1 MNPENQ
7 LSWSGI
13 ITVLRW
19 VAMVPCAGIVSF
31 LIKFP
36 TREMPMTIQFPVGVV
51 AYAAYVWIV
60 GKIAPAHKYKT
71 ALIVTVVT
79 SAASFLLSQLK
90 MREVHATTSEWVIFL
105 ISFALNLAVGVYV
118 SFTFRQ
124 STPTAR

>member
-13 ITVLRW
+13 TTVLRW
-19 VAMVPCAGIVSF
+19 VAMVPCAGIVST

-36 TREMPMTIQFPVGVV
+36 TREMSMTVQFPVGVV

-71 ALIVTVVT
+71 TLIVTVVT

-90 MREVHATTSEWVIFL
+90 MREVHATASDWVVFL
-105 ISFALNLAVGVYV
+105 VGFALNLAVGVYV

-124 STPTAR
+124 PTPTAR